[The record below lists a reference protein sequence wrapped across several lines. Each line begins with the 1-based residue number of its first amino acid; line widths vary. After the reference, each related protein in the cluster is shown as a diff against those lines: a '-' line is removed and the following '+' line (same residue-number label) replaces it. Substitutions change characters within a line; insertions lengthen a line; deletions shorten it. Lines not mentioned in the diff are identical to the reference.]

1 MVLLL
6 MAVVQVGL
14 WFHCRSVATT
24 AARHGV
30 DEVRVL
36 DGSAGAGIAAANQF
50 LDQAGASLHDRAVDA
65 SRGAETSAV
74 SVSGSVVSV
83 IPGINWS
90 VSVTV
95 DAPTERLETP

>member
-30 DEVRVL
+30 DEVRVV
-36 DGSAGAGIAAANQF
+36 DGSTAAGIAAATAF
-50 LDQAGASLHDRAVDA
+50 LDQAGASLHDRSVNAD
-65 SRGAETSAV
+65 RGATTSSV
-74 SVSGSVVSV
+74 TVSGSVVSV
-83 IPGINWS
+83 IPGVSWS

-95 DAPTERLETP
+95 DAPTERLEP